1 MKKMN
6 DFLKILT
13 ICSVILLPLI
23 GVIYNNLNIKVNE
36 NSNKIE
42 EKVDNKTLKMLL
54 DQQNIVIKNNKEEF
68 DRVYTELRDIKLKM
82 DK

>member
-54 DQQNIVIKNNKEEF
+54 DQQNIIIKNNKEEF

>member
-1 MKKMN
+1 MN

-54 DQQNIVIKNNKEEF
+54 DQQNIIIKNNKEEF